1 MNGCVQTMT
10 AMNEDDGDDR
20 CACEFYSVQY
30 KGPLA
35 WVAFLGR
42 VHRATFKLEDVS
54 HGAWLWAMPLY
65 CGFANG
71 NLSYWAC

>member
-54 HGAWLWAMPLY
+54 HGA
-65 CGFANG
+65 
-71 NLSYWAC
+71 